1 VVDQEVKGQGL
12 MDQEVVHKEAVQE
25 GNLGVKMEEV
35 QKTKESL
42 FQTIIKIIKE
52 IIKRK
57 GIRGKSIISIKRK
70 VIKSMV
76 KQNQM
81 EDSLKKK
88 RVKKKKKK
96 RPKKRK
102 RNQKQKRKQMNK
114 RKKIR
119 KQLLLKNCRTK

>member
-1 VVDQEVKGQGL
+1 VKI
-12 MDQEVVHKEAVQE
+12 K
-25 GNLGVKMEEV
+25 EV
-35 QKTKESL
+35 QKTKKSL

-52 IIKRK
+52 IIRRK
-57 GIRGKSIISIKRK
+57 VIKGKSIVSIKRK
-70 VIKSMV
+70 VIKSMA
-76 KQNQM
+76 KENLM